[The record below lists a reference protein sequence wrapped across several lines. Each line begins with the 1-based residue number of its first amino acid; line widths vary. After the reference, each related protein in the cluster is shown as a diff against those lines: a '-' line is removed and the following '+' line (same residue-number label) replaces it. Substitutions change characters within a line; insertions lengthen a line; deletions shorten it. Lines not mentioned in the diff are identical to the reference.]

1 MKLKDILVFPFWK
14 SSQFRFAV
22 VALLFLIGPTCFS
35 QDRDNPFSR
44 GNVENNNANQG
55 NDFDNNITN
64 PEDRPPI
71 DLYKII
77 SVTRDTISLDT
88 TLTMAKDYK
97 FNYLRK
103 DDFELLPFPNVG
115 QTYNSLGYD
124 LTKLSL
130 APEFGARAR
139 HFNYMELEDTY
150 YYSVPTPLTELYFKT
165 VFQQGQQLDAFFT
178 INTQPNLNFSI
189 AYKGL
194 RSLGK
199 YQSQLTS
206 TGNFRFTTN
215 YTSPDGRYRGRAH
228 MVTQDL
234 LNNEN
239 GGIRDDFIPLFINND
254 PEFTDRARIEVNFED
269 AENILVGKRFHLD
282 HDYAIIKKDTTQGNT
297 LRVGNIL
304 SFEDKYFEYVQESPF
319 DGFGPSYEASGL
331 QDRSTLEEFYAEGN
345 LQYSN
350 PVLGEMSFF
359 AGYTN
364 FNYGFERVIIL
375 DTATITNRLKGDF
388 ISVGGTYKKTYKGF
402 DLEGRIGIN
411 VTGDFDG
418 NYLEGSAGY
427 KINDRNAIRA
437 RVAISSQAPNYNF
450 LLFQSDYINYNW
462 QNNFENEKRQQFQF
476 ILDSDQF
483 FDAEV
488 TYTGIDDYAYFAG
501 QTFDFNE
508 TQVITPRPFQNS
520 GRVDYLKVKVSRELR
535 WRKFGLNNTIMYQ
548 QVLEGENVFKVPEVV
563 TRNSLFYEDEW
574 FDKALFVQTG
584 VTFKYFTKYEMNRY
598 DPVLAEFYVQDQA
611 EFGGFP
617 LIDIFFNAKVRQ
629 TRIFFKYEHFNSLF
643 SSSREY
649 FADPQNPYRDAVIRF
664 GLVWNFLL

>member
-1 MKLKDILVFPFWK
+1 MTLACSALFFMI
-14 SSQFRFAV
+14 S
-22 VALLFLIGPTCFS
+22 VAS
-35 QDRDNPFSR
+35 YAQDTGNPFNR
-44 GNVENNNANQG
+44 GRVDNNTGSQGDAFNNNV
-55 NDFDNNITN
+55 IN
-64 PEDRPPI
+64 PEDKPPI
-71 DLYKII
+71 ELYKII
-77 SVTRDTISLDT
+77 SVKRDTTNLDT
-88 TLTMAKDYK
+88 TLTMAKDFK

-124 LTKLSL
+124 MTKLSL

-139 HFNYMELEDTY
+139 HFNYMEIEDTY

-165 VFQQGQQLDAFFT
+165 VFQQGQQVDAFFT

-194 RSLGK
+194 RSLGN

-215 YTSPDGRYRGRAH
+215 YTSPNGRYRGRAH

-239 GGIRDDFIPLFINND
+239 GGIRDEFIPLFINND
-254 PEFTDRARIEVNFED
+254 EEFRDRGRIEVNFED

-282 HDYAIIKKDTTQGNT
+282 QDYAIIQKDTAQSNT
-297 LRVGNIL
+297 LRVGSIL
-304 SFEDKYFEYVQESPF
+304 SFEDKYFEYFQATPF
-319 DGFGPSYEASGL
+319 SGFGPSYESSDV

-345 LQYSN
+345 LSYSN
-350 PVLGEMSFF
+350 PILGDMQFF

-364 FNYGFERVIIL
+364 FNYGYERVIVL

-388 ISVGGTYKKTYKGF
+388 ISVGGSYKKTYKGF
-402 DLEGRIGIN
+402 DLEGRIGVN
-411 VTGDFDG
+411 VSGDFDG
-418 NYLEGSAGY
+418 NYLEGTAGY
-427 KINDRNAIRA
+427 RINERNAFRIRA
-437 RVAISSQAPNYNF
+437 AISSQAPNYNF
-450 LLFQSDYINYNW
+450 LLHQNDYIFYNW
-462 QNNFENEKRQQFQF
+462 QNDFENVKKQQFQF

-488 TYTGIDDYAYFAG
+488 TYTGINDFTYFAG
-501 QTFDFNE
+501 VTAFTDPDDE
-508 TQVITPRPFQNS
+508 TTAFTTPRPFQNE
-520 GRVDYLKVKVSRELR
+520 GRVDYLKVKLYREFR

-548 QVLEGENVFKVPEVV
+548 NVIDGENVFKVPELV
-563 TRNSLFYEDEW
+563 TRNSLFYEDQW
-574 FDKALFVQTG
+574 FKNALFVQTG

-598 DPVLAEFYVQDQA
+598 DPVLAEFYVQDEQ

-617 LIDIFFNAKVRQ
+617 LIDIFFNVKVRQ

-643 SSSREY
+643 TSTREY
-649 FADPQNPYRDAVIRF
+649 FADPQNPYRDAAIRF